1 MEPEASFDKRD
12 DWAHIFSMDEGVGYK
27 LMSAIY
33 DAKVCDAL
41 TISGGDLQAN
51 NDAELHAQA
60 PSLGTTRTTT
70 TTAAAASPA
79 STDYT
84 VAGTVDRHAEAD
96 QEGGKEGAFYR
107 KGAVAIIERRP
118 W

>member
-41 TISGGDLQAN
+41 TISAREISKLIILQSFTLKPHLLAR
-51 NDAELHAQA
+51 QGQQQQQQQQ
-60 PSLGTTRTTT
+60 P
-70 TTAAAASPA
+70 
-79 STDYT
+79 
-84 VAGTVDRHAEAD
+84 V
-96 QEGGKEGAFYR
+96 Q
-107 KGAVAIIERRP
+107 RRP
-118 W
+118 TIPSQGPLIDMPRQIKKEEKKGPFTGRGLLRL